1 MVHEKKIVVLDFLII
16 KNFCSTKD
24 IVKRM
29 KNKPQTGRKY
39 LQNIYISDK
48 GLVSKIYKRTLK
60 LNNEEKKKHLQ
71 YGQKIW
77 ADTPPKKIYRCQI
90 SILKDT
96 QYHMSLG
103 SCKLKSDTTTH
114 LIE

>member
-1 MVHEKKIVVLDFLII
+1 MRKKEKKH
-16 KNFCSTKD
+16 TH
-24 IVKRM
+24 
-29 KNKPQTGRKY
+29 T
-39 LQNIYISDK
+39 
-48 GLVSKIYKRTLK
+48 
-60 LNNEEKKKHLQ
+60 HLQ

-103 SCKLKSDTTTH
+103 SCKLKWNTTTH
-114 LIE
+114 LTE